1 MNPHFERRAARGVRI
16 VIDSGNN
23 EVSWRLLAG
32 DCSEVLDD
40 LPEGTVDLVYADP
53 PFATNQVQKGRSDRL
68 AYDDRWPDLDS
79 YLSFMAARLTQ
90 LHRVLAPDGAILLHV
105 DWRSSHHLRVLLDEI
120 FGAERFVNH
129 LVWQYGL
136 GGSSPSRFARKHDDI
151 LYYARGDERW
161 FEPPMVP
168 ATSRRMAGMMKKA
181 TDVIA
186 IPAIN
191 NMATE
196 RTGWPT
202 QKPVALLE
210 FLVGAC
216 AKPGG
221 TVLDP
226 FCGSGT
232 TLVAAVRL
240 GRKAIGID
248 RHPEAI
254 RIAEQRLT
262 ELGDPITPASRQ
274 TDA

>member
-1 MNPHFERRAARGVRI
+1 
-16 VIDSGNN
+16 
-23 EVSWRLLAG
+23 
-32 DCSEVLDD
+32 
-40 LPEGTVDLVYADP
+40 
-53 PFATNQVQKGRSDRL
+53 
-68 AYDDRWPDLDS
+68 
-79 YLSFMAARLTQ
+79 
-90 LHRVLAPDGAILLHV
+90 
-105 DWRSSHHLRVLLDEI
+105 
-120 FGAERFVNH
+120 
-129 LVWQYGL
+129 
-136 GGSSPSRFARKHDDI
+136 
-151 LYYARGDERW
+151 
-161 FEPPMVP
+161 
-168 ATSRRMAGMMKKA
+168 MMKKA

-240 GRKAIGID
+240 GRRAIGID

-254 RIAEQRLT
+254 RIAEQRLK
-262 ELGDPITPASRQ
+262 ELGDPIPAADQR
-274 TDA
+274 AEG

>member
-1 MNPHFERRAARGVRI
+1 M
-16 VIDSGNN
+16 
-23 EVSWRLLAG
+23 L
-32 DCSEVLDD
+32 
-40 LPEGTVDLVYADP
+40 
-53 PFATNQVQKGRSDRL
+53 K
-68 AYDDRWPDLDS
+68 
-79 YLSFMAARLTQ
+79 
-90 LHRVLAPDGAILLHV
+90 
-105 DWRSSHHLRVLLDEI
+105 
-120 FGAERFVNH
+120 
-129 LVWQYGL
+129 GL
-136 GGSSPSRFARKHDDI
+136 GN
-151 LYYARGDERW
+151 LGD
-161 FEPPMVP
+161 
-168 ATSRRMAGMMKKA
+168 MAGMMKKA

-210 FLVGAC
+210 LLVGAC

-232 TLVAAVRL
+232 TLVAAVGL

-254 RIAEQRLT
+254 RIAVQRLT